1 MSLSLAKDC
10 LDPDMAADS
19 PADAA
24 QAQIWEFHGISALD
38 HVLFWGVFSTSW
50 CTYRFMGVDCIRL
63 FWIIWVFIMY
73 MSLDRERGRDHGIMQ
88 MVETRC
94 DTIMDSIMFAFW
106 SNVLW
111 CSVDRVSWQLGTW
124 SAPRQ
129 KAWDYLKW
137 SGGMPAMD
145 YPDLAQYPSKISKG
159 WMLMFVIDFAW
170 FSLTN
175 GWFWGVSKPVSS
187 SNTWR
192 KASVTGRHF
201 CGPKARA
208 ERRALREAKT
218 RHICTVIDYVY
229 TDMCTHTL

>member
-1 MSLSLAKDC
+1 L
-10 LDPDMAADS
+10 
-19 PADAA
+19 
-24 QAQIWEFHGISALD
+24 E
-38 HVLFWGVFSTSW
+38 HVLFWGVLSTSW

-63 FWIIWVFIMY
+63 FWVIWVFIMY

-94 DTIMDSIMFAFW
+94 DTMFAFW

-145 YPDLAQYPSKISKG
+145 YPDLAHYPSKISKG

-170 FSLTN
+170 FSLKMDGLGAFPSQFQAATLE
-175 GWFWGVSKPVSS
+175 GKLQSRVAIFG
-187 SNTWR
+187 TQ
-192 KASVTGRHF
+192 RHEQSEEHCREPSQGTYALWLIMF
-201 CGPKARA
+201 IQTCARIHCSLVI
-208 ERRALREAKT
+208 LRV
-218 RHICTVIDYVY
+218 CT
-229 TDMCTHTL
+229 